1 MVPRAACDHV
11 THSLGSGAVVDHPAK
26 GREKT
31 ESTVADGP
39 GSRSAD
45 AVDVNSFVRS
55 IFEELP
61 HGISTTRR

>member
-1 MVPRAACDHV
+1 MARDLTRHAPLVPR
-11 THSLGSGAVVDHPAK
+11 AVVDHPAK

-31 ESTVADGP
+31 VSTATTADSL

-45 AVDVNSFVRS
+45 AVDVNSSVRS

-61 HGISTTRR
+61 HGISTPRR